1 MRALVIAL
9 VVAAVSE
16 VGWAATWH
24 VAKDGSG
31 DFTVIQEAVD
41 AASPGDTIWI
51 HAGRYDE
58 VIHNYAPWGSG
69 STMRADVHV
78 AITKDN
84 LTLQGDG
91 AGVTIIGPEVLPPP
105 PPSFEYHGI
114 CVTYIH
120 ATRLTLRDLQIER
133 VWKGVYAMC
142 PNLVVEN
149 CAFADIVVAGIQ
161 MNPTNEGLVRDS
173 IFTACGELGIVAHQE
188 SNDLFVTRCQFNG
201 RGVVFVGVAN
211 AVVQD
216 CTFVGGVTAI
226 NYQQGA
232 QGTVRNCVVTGYQNY
247 GIASLSGAHVHFEH
261 CELINGGCGLLVR
274 DQNAYAT
281 GANNVLAN
289 NWYAAIN
296 MMHGHLE
303 LHDSV
308 ILNGGGWSVLCEGGD
323 MAPYHADLTGNS
335 WGTVDAA
342 QIAAWIWDRTD
353 DPSLSCTIDYIPFN
367 GIVAVEPRTWT
378 GVKELFRQAENK

>member
-1 MRALVIAL
+1 MRALGTVMAL
-9 VVAAVSE
+9 AVVLVAAP
-16 VGWAATWH
+16 GWGATWH

-31 DFTVIQEAVD
+31 DFTVIQDAVD

-58 VIHNYAPWGSG
+58 VIHNYAPWGTG

-91 AGVTIIGPEVLPPP
+91 AGVTIIGAAATPPP
-105 PPSFEYHGI
+105 PPSFEHHGI
-114 CVTYIH
+114 SVTFVY
-120 ATRLTLRDLQIER
+120 ATSLTIRDLQIEHVR
-133 VWKGVYAMC
+133 KGVYGIC
-142 PNLVVEN
+142 PDLLVEN
-149 CAFADIVVAGIQ
+149 CAFANIVVMGMQ
-161 MNPTNEGLVRDS
+161 LDTTHES
-173 IFTACGELGIVAHQE
+173 IVQDCMFTACGDYGLGAHNSTNELLV
-188 SNDLFVTRCQFNG
+188 SRCQFNG
-201 RGVVFVGVAN
+201 RGVMFAGVAN
-211 AVVQD
+211 AVVED
-216 CTFVGGVTAI
+216 CTFVGGVTAV

-232 QGTVRNCVVTGYQNY
+232 QGTVRNCVMTGYQNY
-247 GIASLSGAHVHFEH
+247 GIASISGARMHFEH
-261 CELINGGCGLLVR
+261 CELSNGGCGLIVR

-281 GANNVLAN
+281 GNNNVIAN
-289 NWYAAIN
+289 NWYAAII
-296 MMHGHLE
+296 MTHGHLE

-335 WGTVDAA
+335 WGTVDAE

-353 DPSLSCTIDYIPFN
+353 DPNVSCTIDYIPFN
-367 GIVAVEPRTWT
+367 GIVAVEPHTWT
-378 GVKELFRQAENK
+378 DVKGLFRE